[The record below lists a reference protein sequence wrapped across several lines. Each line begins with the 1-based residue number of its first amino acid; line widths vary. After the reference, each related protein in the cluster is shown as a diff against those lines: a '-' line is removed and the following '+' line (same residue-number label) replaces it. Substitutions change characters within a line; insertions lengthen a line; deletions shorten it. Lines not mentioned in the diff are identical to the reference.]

1 MYSVNQLDKVNTQ
14 LDKKRPRET
23 FFFLFS
29 FFLKDFTR
37 FFLMSNSSTLR
48 AEFVYLLTFHSHRPG
63 LVDFFITLIY
73 TLTIE

>member
-1 MYSVNQLDKVNTQ
+1 MCSVNLLDKMNTQ
-14 LDKKRPRET
+14 LDKKRPRKT
-23 FFFLFS
+23 FFS